1 MAGFFCFFSFLSW
14 SGFLVLVVF
23 LKTEED
29 SAGYVAF
36 IFVHCIIVLLHYA
49 ARPYCFSWNKDDPSK
64 RVFATAE
71 PEAQASFHP
80 LPLSLSLSFSDTS
93 FRFRFAL
100 CHLSLSVSYLL
111 SLLLFHTFIELG
123 FTVPLSLRLPPS
135 RSLFSCLSLSLLNK
149 LPLMIVVKQTFLNN
163 AWHLYRLVTF
173 SLCAFEAQRIHFW
186 RKTRKALCK

>member
-1 MAGFFCFFSFLSW
+1 MSPSFLCTVSLYFFITLH
-14 SGFLVLVVF
+14 GRVV
-23 LKTEED
+23 
-29 SAGYVAF
+29 SAETRTTPVRE
-36 IFVHCIIVLLHYA
+36 CSPLLSQKH
-49 ARPYCFSWNKDDPSK
+49 RLHS
-64 RVFATAE
+64 T
-71 PEAQASFHP
+71 H
-80 LPLSLSLSFSDTS
+80 SLFLSFSDTS